1 MSGLLE
7 SRSRLTWAMSSFGA
21 SSAAAVALSSG
32 AGWSGPAAG
41 LVTRFRL
48 LMTAQ
53 LNRPRRPQPSFRAA
67 SRSADDL
74 EHRVDRAMAPSH
86 LEGGFDRAGDELLGQ
101 EHRPGGIAAL
111 RQLTPAPA
119 GKHPAPPT
127 PA

>member
-53 LNRPRRPQPSFRAA
+53 LKRPRRPQPSFRAA

-74 EHRVDRAMAPSH
+74 EHRVDRAMAPAH
-86 LEGGFDRAGDELLGQ
+86 PEGVVERAGDGVLGQ
-101 EHRPGGIAAL
+101 EQRRAGIAGL
-111 RQLTPAPA
+111 GPL
-119 GKHPAPPT
+119 
-127 PA
+127 